1 MIKTDKLLITVAPCI
16 PPYMAENV
24 PGLDLSAEGLAD
36 EIVRAWEAGAN
47 ILHLHVWD
55 GGGNPTTKID
65 NFIKTINLVKDRCDI
80 IIEGSTGGFNDLTP
94 AERSTS
100 LQADIEMA
108 SLNPGSINYDAGV
121 YINSPADV
129 RYWTEEMNRKDIKP
143 DIAIFDI
150 AMINN
155 SMQFAAENLV
165 SQPYL
170 FTFVLGQTGAIPA
183 TPSNLMFMVESVPNE
198 SFCFVARH
206 SSCDINLT
214 VMNMAMGGHARAGFE
229 DSPYFVNGELATCNA
244 QLIERLVS
252 IGRQLG
258 REPATPEEARQLLG
272 LKNKGGKD
280 EY

>member
-1 MIKTDKLLITVAPCI
+1 MIYTEKLLVTIAPCI

-36 EIVRAWEAGAN
+36 EIVSAWGAGAN

-55 GGGNPTTKID
+55 EMGKPTTRIE
-65 NFIKTINLVKDRCDI
+65 NFIKTIDLVKDRCDI

-108 SLNPGSINYDAGV
+108 SLNPGSVNYDAGV
-121 YINSPADV
+121 YINSPKDV
-129 RYWTEEMNRKDIKP
+129 RYWTEEMHRKGIKP
-143 DIAIFDI
+143 DIAIFDV

-155 SMQFAAENLV
+155 SMLMAEEGLID
-165 SQPYL
+165 SPFL

-183 TPSNLMFMVESVPNE
+183 KPSNLMFMAESVPDN

-214 VMNMAMGGHARAGFE
+214 LMNMAMGGHARAGFE
-229 DSPYFVNGELATCNA
+229 DSPYFRPGELAASNA

-252 IGRQLG
+252 IGKQMG
-258 REPATPEEARQLLG
+258 REPATPDEARQLLG
-272 LKNKGGKD
+272 LKSNGGN
-280 EY
+280 